1 MRPDR
6 TRWRRPSCFS
16 ATSRRSFGATATVE
30 NPVGSA
36 RLAPAARNRRFAMS
50 TTTTAATS
58 PMLQT
63 LSRYWWLIL
72 LRGIAAIIF
81 GVLAF
86 VWPGITLVTLVLFW
100 GAFVMVDGVLALANA
115 IMGGNMGSRWWL
127 ALIGVLGLIVG
138 LLTFAAPGVTA
149 LVLLW
154 FIATWAIVLGVFQII
169 GAIRLRKEIDNEWT
183 LVLGGVLSVL
193 FGAVLVIAPL
203 AGILAL
209 VWVIGSYAIVF
220 GILLVMAAR
229 KLKKHQ
235 AA

>member
-1 MRPDR
+1 
-6 TRWRRPSCFS
+6 
-16 ATSRRSFGATATVE
+16 
-30 NPVGSA
+30 
-36 RLAPAARNRRFAMS
+36 MS
-50 TTTTAATS
+50 TTTTAAAS

-86 VWPGITLVTLVLFW
+86 IWPGITLVTLVLFW
-100 GAFVMVDGVLALANA
+100 GAFALVDGVLALAHA

-127 ALIGVLGLIVG
+127 ALIGIAGIAAGIV
-138 LLTFAAPGVTA
+138 TFMWPGVTA
-149 LVLLW
+149 LVLLI

-183 LVLGGVLSVL
+183 LGLGGLLSVL
-193 FGAVLVIAPL
+193 FGVVMLVAPG
-203 AGILAL
+203 AGALAL
-209 VWVIGSYAIVF
+209 IWAIGSFAIVF
-220 GILLVMAAR
+220 GVLMVMAAF

-235 AA
+235 A